1 MLTEQLHE
9 KKLTLTEA
17 PQVSARAE
25 IHQALI
31 YKVVPFVT
39 QLLRDEYA
47 PEIERSNLLIDE
59 IDFKNRFLLREAL
72 DKCITIN
79 G

>member
-1 MLTEQLHE
+1 MLTEQLIE
-9 KKLTLTEA
+9 KPVAITKA

-47 PEIERSNLLIDE
+47 PDIERQQLSIDE
-59 IDFKNRFLLREAL
+59 IDFKHRFLLRQAL